1 MKTCFSYIICILML
15 LVSAVSFGADSAPA
29 TAVPVVADASL
40 LIWAKGNLTGILGIL
55 LAMSELMAASPWF
68 KGNGILD
75 SITKSLKF
83 LLTKEQPSA

>member
-15 LVSAVSFGADSAPA
+15 LVSAVSFGADSVPV

-40 LIWAKGNLTGILGIL
+40 LVWAKANLTGILGVL

-83 LLTKEQPSA
+83 LLTKEQPTA